1 MPLSML
7 ASEAIGL
14 VLRKRTAIPPLN
26 ALAYLR
32 DVMARLPM
40 QRASQIGELLPPRWQ
55 PA

>member
-1 MPLSML
+1 ML

-32 DVMARLPM
+32 DVMYP
-40 QRASQIGELLPPRWQ
+40 SGQ
-55 PA
+55 PIYPE